1 MISIKKDYVKD
12 GDTVVVC
19 QVGSSSTIFRSS
31 NEMIYEDVNVET
43 TETLSTQEVTTE
55 TQTETES
62 QSSETSE
69 KTVLEAAPQE
79 Q

>member
-1 MISIKKDYVKD
+1 MKD

-19 QVGSSSTIFRSS
+19 QVGSSSTIFRCS
-31 NEMIYEDVNVET
+31 NETIYEDVNVET